1 MDATFHIKKLDISI
15 FRHNLHSAKERIF
28 EKSGKINKVWALS
41 IFFNPE
47 ISFIRYSNPII
58 TGLHKPAL
66 MIQLNEMKM
75 NLLLLTIKD
84 KRI

>member
-15 FRHNLHSAKERIF
+15 FRHNLHSAKRIF

-47 ISFIRYSNPII
+47 ISFIRYSNP
-58 TGLHKPAL
+58 TEAGLFKPVSV
-66 MIQLNEMKM
+66 I
-75 NLLLLTIKD
+75 
-84 KRI
+84 